1 MAETRKIT
9 TDKTVIK
16 KLAEVLDI
24 EEIEVRHVKDYDAD
38 GRPSFAQGAVV
49 TPSHYV
55 AQNAKGQECHVPV
68 ELVDP
73 KATPAI
79 PPGKADATTPA
90 APAQPEPAATPATPA
105 AK

>member
-1 MAETRKIT
+1 VSDQRKVVA
-9 TDKTVIK
+9 DKATLK
-16 KLAEVLDI
+16 KIADI
-24 EEIEVRHVKDYDAD
+24 LGIEDSEVRYVKDYDAD
-38 GRPSFAQGAVV
+38 GKPSFAAGALV

-79 PPGKADATTPA
+79 PAPPSPPTAAPIVAPPA
-90 APAQPEPAATPATPA
+90 APAAPA
-105 AK
+105 K